1 VGATEGL
8 GKAGKRKRESWAGRL
23 GRLAGLAGLATGCSP
38 GLSERLR
45 LGLGVTGS
53 DGEQLG

>member
-8 GKAGKRKRESWAGRL
+8 GKVGKRESWAGRL
-23 GRLAGLAGLATGCSP
+23 GRLAGLATGCSP
-38 GLSERLR
+38 GLSNRLR